1 MTELNYERAI
11 RNKMRFPSPKGDLSL
26 EQLWDLPLQARNGFD
41 LDTVAKTINAEL
53 KGISEESFVDRGSNP
68 RKGELEYKLELVK
81 HVIAT
86 QQEENLAALT
96 KARAREER
104 QKLEAILA
112 TKQASALESLTEE
125 QIQARLDALP
135 KG

>member
-1 MTELNYERAI
+1 MTELNYEQAI
-11 RNKMRFPSPKGDLSL
+11 RSKTRFPSPKCDLSL

-96 KARAREER
+96 KARAKEER